1 MNCDAFF
8 EVISSF
14 LSSRSGY
21 NPSYFYKL
29 SLGTRPLANI
39 GFLADGLTWGRPRAT
54 AELFIPPRAM
64 LKEFKSL
71 YNKRAI
77 DSLNGGH
84 GVTASIDG
92 EDTLII
98 KVDFN
103 LYSGT
108 LRWKPGDQWYIS
120 TESYHITAHTVLTPI
135 VSQVF
140 ESECPA
146 QSMPRRPAEP
156 TEDDEAIVADW
167 LASTTTIDCLKKY
180 LPERDPKKLGQEL
193 EMKIRAMSEEETF
206 ITQLQIDKPTPV
218 PVGQEWYFNILDD
231 RINTLQTGM
240 ERLRRQKSQYLQR
253 VLNRNVGK
261 RVASYLEEPKNPSAR
276 YSRSKIIKFKYWDA
290 QKKAHEKTM
299 QRLHDYMNT
308 QFPPQDLHPLP
319 YHGSESMLFYGM
331 TRTISQK

>member
-108 LRWKPGDQWYIS
+108 LRWKRGDQWYIS
-120 TESYHITAHTVLTPI
+120 TESYGITAHTVLTPI

-146 QSMPRRPAEP
+146 QSIPRRPAEP
-156 TEDDEAIVADW
+156 TEDDKAIVEDW
-167 LASTTTIDCLKKY
+167 LGSTTTIDRLKQY

-193 EMKIRAMSEEETF
+193 EMKIRAMSEEKTF
-206 ITQLQIDKPTPV
+206 ITQLQIAKPTPV
-218 PVGQEWYFNILDD
+218 PVGQEWYFDILDR
-231 RINTLQTGM
+231 RINTLQTDIK
-240 ERLRRQKSQYLQR
+240 RLQTQKFQYLQR
-253 VLNRNVGK
+253 LLNRNVGK
-261 RVASYLEEPKNPSAR
+261 RMASYLEEPKNPSAR
-276 YSRSKIIKFKYWDA
+276 SSRNKIMKFKYWDA
-290 QKKAHEKTM
+290 QKKAHENTM
-299 QRLHDYMNT
+299 RRLHDYMET
-308 QFPPQDLHPLP
+308 QFPPQDLQCNI
-319 YHGSESMLFYGM
+319 SM
-331 TRTISQK
+331 